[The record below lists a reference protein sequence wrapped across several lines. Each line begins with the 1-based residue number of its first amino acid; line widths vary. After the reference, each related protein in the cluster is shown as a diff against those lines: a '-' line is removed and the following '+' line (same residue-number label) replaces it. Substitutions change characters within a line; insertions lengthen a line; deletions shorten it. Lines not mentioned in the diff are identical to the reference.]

1 MILNSKNGAQGKN
14 NKSKVNMSCR
24 IARVREMHRKTEG
37 SEVSD
42 LSEQPEVWYTTFN
55 KAGREPH

>member
-1 MILNSKNGAQGKN
+1 VINLQVEMILNSKNGAQGKN

-42 LSEQPEVWYTTFN
+42 LSEQPEV
-55 KAGREPH
+55 